1 MKSQKKI
8 DYENKSDLSVKK
20 AIELNKN
27 LLMFMEIENKR
38 NEPDNQFS
46 QDNIEALKVAISALE
61 LIRSK
66 CEINITQQKESDWLV
81 VRYEPNMRNTE
92 YLQSLFDCIKNE
104 DCKRLIIMPNNI
116 STSIQSVSDLI
127 ILFGEA
133 VKKLEDKY
141 E

>member
-27 LLMFMEIENKR
+27 LLMFMEIQNKR

-66 CEINITQQKESDWLV
+66 CEINIPQQKESDWLV
-81 VRYEPNMRNTE
+81 VRYEPHMINT
-92 YLQSLFDCIKNE
+92 
-104 DCKRLIIMPNNI
+104 
-116 STSIQSVSDLI
+116 
-127 ILFGEA
+127 
-133 VKKLEDKY
+133 
-141 E
+141 